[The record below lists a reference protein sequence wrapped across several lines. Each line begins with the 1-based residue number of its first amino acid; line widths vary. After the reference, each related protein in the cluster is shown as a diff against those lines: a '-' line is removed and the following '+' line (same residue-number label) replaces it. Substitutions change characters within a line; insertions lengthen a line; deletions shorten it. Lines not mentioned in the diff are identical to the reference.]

1 MKIILFLLLLLC
13 FLIQLIQSAPLTKNG
28 TIRHFYIAA
37 QEELWDY
44 APMHWDNVRD
54 QPLTKAPASLYT
66 VQHNGKRIGTVYQK
80 CFYRQYRD
88 DSFTNPIA
96 HDAVLGNLGP
106 ILRAEAGDQIHITFY
121 NKASYPHSLH
131 PHTIVTNNIT
141 QHLHPHPIRAPQHL
155 PGQFVKPGEKYRYVW
170 DVPLDYQFPEN
181 QSSVVWT
188 YSSKSSP
195 IGDVNAGLLGLV
207 VIYKKGTL
215 EYPSPGSMFQR
226 PQGIDQEVF
235 TIMTTT
241 DESESTYF
249 TESGARVGLT
259 VDRLKQLE
267 QTDPLFKESN
277 RMYHI
282 NGYVYNNNKNIEL
295 VYGSRVR
302 WYIVSFGV
310 SDDDVHTAHWHG
322 ATLLNH
328 GHRVDVVDLTPVS
341 FEVVDMVPDNEGQWL
356 FHCHVASHFEAGM
369 SAFYQVEKVVYT
381 GDEGWE

>member
-13 FLIQLIQSAPLTKNG
+13 LLIQLIQSAPLTKNG

-66 VQHNGKRIGTVYQK
+66 VQRNGKRIGTVYQK

-96 HDAVLGNLGP
+96 HDTVLGNLGP

-131 PHTIVTNNIT
+131 PHTTVTNNIT

-341 FEVVDMVPDNEGQWL
+341 FEVVDMIPDNEGQWL